1 MMTTPFRVAELD
13 HVVLRCADQ
22 ARALDF
28 YVRILGMHEERR
40 VEPLGLVQLRA
51 GRSLV
56 DLVPAPAGVQV
67 PAVGNVEHF
76 CLAVEAEDMAVVAGA
91 LRAQGVE
98 VMGDPA
104 ERYGAH
110 GMGPSIYV
118 RDPEGNVVELKQLPR
133 R

>member
-1 MMTTPFRVAELD
+1 MRPFRVAELD

-22 ARALDF
+22 ARTLDF
-28 YVRILGMHEERR
+28 YVRVLGLLEERR
-40 VEPLGLVQLRA
+40 VDALNLVPLRA

-56 DLVPAPAGVQV
+56 DLVPAPAASPG
-67 PAVGNVEHF
+67 AVGNVEHF
-76 CLAVEAEDMAVVAGA
+76 CLGIETEDMARVVAA

-110 GMGPSIYV
+110 GMGPSIYI

-133 R
+133 G

>member
-1 MMTTPFRVAELD
+1 MRPFRVAELD

-22 ARALDF
+22 TRTLDF
-28 YVRILGMHEERR
+28 YVRILGLSEARR
-40 VEPLGLVQLRA
+40 VPSLGLVQLRA

-56 DLVPAPAGVQV
+56 DLVPSPTSGGRA
-67 PAVGNVEHF
+67 AVGNVEHF
-76 CLAVEAEDMAVVAGA
+76 CLAVEAEDMAQVAAA
-91 LRAQGVE
+91 LHAQGVE

-104 ERYGAH
+104 ARYGAH

-133 R
+133 G

>member
-1 MMTTPFRVAELD
+1 VRPFRVAELD

-22 ARALDF
+22 ARTLDF
-28 YVRILGMHEERR
+28 YVRVLGLLEERR
-40 VEPLGLVQLRA
+40 VDALGLVQLRA

-56 DLVPAPAGVQV
+56 DLVPAPTEGR
-67 PAVGNVEHF
+67 PGTVGNVEHF
-76 CLAVEAEDMAVVAGA
+76 CLGIETEDMARVVAA

-110 GMGPSIYV
+110 GMGPSIYI

-133 R
+133 G

>member
-1 MMTTPFRVAELD
+1 MRPFRVAELD

-22 ARALDF
+22 ARTLDF
-28 YVRILGMHEERR
+28 YVRVLGLCEERR
-40 VEPLGLVQLRA
+40 VDSLGLVQLRA

-56 DLVPAPAGVQV
+56 DLVPAPSASGLG
-67 PAVGNVEHF
+67 ALGNVEHF
-76 CLAVEAEDMAVVAGA
+76 CLGIETEDMARVVAA
-91 LRAQGVE
+91 LHAHSVE
-98 VMGDPA
+98 VLGDPA

-133 R
+133 G